1 MKNFTKITVSATVNA
16 PIEKV
21 WDCFSNPEHV
31 VNWNA
36 ASDDWHCPKSTND
49 LRVGGSFNHT
59 MAARDGSFSFDFE
72 GIYSAIK
79 TNESIAYGLSDGRQI
94 LVTFEKSGDS
104 VIVTELFDAETENPI
119 EMQQAGWQAIL
130 DRFKGYVES
139 LS

>member
-1 MKNFTKITVSATVNA
+1 MSNFTKITVSATVNA

-130 DRFKGYVES
+130 DRFKSYVES
-139 LS
+139 L

>member
-1 MKNFTKITVSATVNA
+1 MSNFTKITVSATVNA

-21 WDCFSNPEHV
+21 WDCFNNPEHV